1 MASFHI
7 DALWE
12 YSQDATSSRGH
23 HGHNIPDYYHQPSH
37 RHHFHHRCHRSHRDC
52 QHCIIRIIMIVIRGA
67 ALDSAMGALSSLTW
81 FMFTH
86 ASCGDLPSPLSAIF
100 EQDACRSPAV
110 ARAVIHRA
118 SRDAR
123 LTRIDIIDPQS
134 SRKSFLLRVSP
145 STGISS
151 AKQDVL
157 GQYSLC
163 KKLLAFFLTVC
174 RI

>member
-1 MASFHI
+1 MQRAVGVI
-7 DALWE
+7 MVT
-12 YSQDATSSRGH
+12 TSR
-23 HGHNIPDYYHQPSH
+23 ITI
-37 RHHFHHRCHRSHRDC
+37 CHRSHRDC

-86 ASCGDLPSPLSAIF
+86 ASCGDLPSPLSTTF

-163 KKLLAFFLTVC
+163 KKTAGILPNGVSDLSPQSAL
-174 RI
+174 I